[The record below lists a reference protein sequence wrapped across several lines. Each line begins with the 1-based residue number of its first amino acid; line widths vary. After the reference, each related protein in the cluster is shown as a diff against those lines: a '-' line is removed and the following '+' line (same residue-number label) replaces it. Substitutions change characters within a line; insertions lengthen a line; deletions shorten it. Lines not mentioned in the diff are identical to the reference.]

1 MAVDQSLMVLPD
13 NKQKQGVYRRG
24 SVAKSPSEG
33 AAALRTDV
41 KGASEAAEV
50 ASFLGEVTKWFP
62 TYGKE
67 IDKKNKEE
75 MEEQVAE
82 YKNASPGN
90 KLAFRQAIATGD
102 IEGRF
107 SPWKM
112 EGLRKAKAQEET
124 RNYGNA
130 LFSKYMKS
138 PARSSDDP
146 EVMRNFI
153 DQHNSEFKENIT
165 GIPNNIL
172 NDDFFP
178 TRDALINSLIQRH
191 KEHRANEFDAK
202 ETESVTNQL
211 HSAADG
217 LVPPGSDAL
226 LGTTKNEGKVR
237 DGSTDILNM
246 CQGKDMRILTKSDL
260 KKLYEIQSTLP
271 DGELK
276 ETTKKVLV
284 SNGHDTG
291 DYMGPTSDD
300 IDNVSYFDPEEPAQP
315 ENVVDIVQGGM
326 LTNKKTEVPQTEI
339 VKEKV
344 TAATQAPFLNSSK
357 ERGESGQLEEPIKS
371 VDSLAYDDSKPATGL
386 VSFKGHT
393 KKSKQEAQTELK
405 KLEKHSK
412 LDIGSGKFVL
422 RKSGYGY
429 QIVLVQSEKSKKRTD
444 GKEILSSWLG
454 EIQKGFGYGFAPG
467 TAGAKAHTVTTQQ
480 KWGTGKGWDEKKK

>member
-24 SVAKSPSEG
+24 SVAKSPSQG

-50 ASFLGEVTKWFP
+50 ADFLGEVTKWFP
-62 TYGKE
+62 TYTDE
-67 IDKKNKEE
+67 INKRNKEE

-138 PARSSDDP
+138 PVRGSDDP

-153 DQHNSEFKENIT
+153 DQHNASFKENIG

-202 ETESVTNQL
+202 ETESLTGQL
-211 HSAADG
+211 HNAADN
-217 LVPPGSDAL
+217 LVPPGSEAL
-226 LGTTKNEGKVR
+226 LSTTLKENAVR

-284 SNGHDTG
+284 SNGHDTEMTRKERKEAG
-291 DYMGPTSDD
+291 A
-300 IDNVSYFDPEEPAQP
+300 SYQY
-315 ENVVDIVQGGM
+315 ENIVNIVQEGM
-326 LTNKKTEVPQTEI
+326 IVNKKTEVPQTEV

-344 TAATQAPFLNSSK
+344 TTATHTYEMSEK
-357 ERGESGQLEEPIKS
+357 ERKESGYEESIQS
-371 VDSLAYDDSKPATGL
+371 VDSLAYDDSKVATGL
-386 VSFKGHT
+386 YSS
-393 KKSKQEAQTELK
+393 KSKKEAQTEKK
-405 KLEKHSK
+405 KLEEHLK
-412 LDIGSGKFVL
+412 LDPTDGKFVL
-422 RKSGYGY
+422 KKKGNWH
-429 QIVLVQSEKSKKRTD
+429 QVVFVLSEKSKKKVVGEQAVLD
-444 GKEILSSWLG
+444 SYLG
-454 EIQKGFGYGFAPG
+454 EIQKQFNYGFRKGAPHQII
-467 TAGAKAHTVTTQQ
+467 THET
-480 KWGTGKGWDEKKK
+480 WGTGGKKRKDKKAAFDKFKKGWDEEKESN

>member
-24 SVAKSPSEG
+24 SVAKSPSQG
-33 AAALRTDV
+33 AAALRTDI

-50 ASFLGEVTKWFP
+50 ADFLGEVTKWFP
-62 TYGKE
+62 AYTDE
-67 IDKKNKEE
+67 INKRNKEE

-138 PARSSDDP
+138 PVRGSDDP

-153 DQHNSEFKENIT
+153 DQHNASFKENIG

-191 KEHRANEFDAK
+191 KEHRADEFDAK
-202 ETESVTNQL
+202 EDESVQSQQEDATHKLQ
-211 HSAADG
+211 D
-217 LVPPGSDAL
+217 PGPL
-226 LGTTKNEGKVR
+226 PVLETTEKENTVR
-237 DGSTDILNM
+237 DGASEILNM
-246 CQGKDMRILTKSDL
+246 CQGKDMTALTKPDL
-260 KKLYEIQSTLP
+260 KKLLKMQSTLP
-271 DGELK
+271 EGELK

-284 SNGHDTG
+284 TNGYDTG
-291 DYMGPTSDD
+291 MTTKERKEAGA
-300 IDNVSYFDPEEPAQP
+300 SYQY

-326 LTNKKTEVPQTEI
+326 IVDKKTEVPQTE
-339 VKEKV
+339 VVRQKV
-344 TAATQAPFLNSSK
+344 TTATQAPFLNSSK

-386 VSFKGHT
+386 ISFKGHT

-412 LDIGSGKFVL
+412 LDPTSGKFVL

-429 QIVLVQSEKSKKRTD
+429 QIVLVQSEKSKKRTN
-444 GKEILSSWLG
+444 GKEILNSWLG